1 MADTRKVSRTPSVK
15 CGIKRPISAFMVF
28 SCEKRKD
35 LHKDRKITLTE
46 STKLLSSMWKSM
58 SEKEKEPFV
67 EASRKDKQRYV
78 EELSKIGMSPHRY
91 KRRASNGGKP
101 AKRIR
106 HDGSPSPPPTPTSA
120 DGSTEA
126 LSGKSNGRNRSQNV
140 SSKKRAKRSGG
151 RSKPVSTQSSNSTPA
166 AVLQNAIVA
175 EVGIPL
181 FTDEFLVYNKKL
193 NSDLM
198 KLRQVNKDM
207 NERKQRLKDALL
219 IIELDIKKFQEL
231 IEQQMCLNDS
241 LVGKLQALRN
251 TVSTFVSPQFQLPLV
266 TEESDTAED
275 LLDRIINEDK
285 LPLVNDDSIVKLIG
299 ELRKLI

>member
-1 MADTRKVSRTPSVK
+1 MADSQKASRTPSVK

-58 SEKEKEPFV
+58 SEEEKEPFV
-67 EASRKDKQRYV
+67 ETSRKDKQRYV
-78 EELSKIGMSPHRY
+78 EELSKMGMSPHRY

-106 HDGSPSPPPTPTSA
+106 HDAGSPSPPPTST

-126 LSGKSNGRNRSQNV
+126 LSGKSNRRNRSKNV
-140 SSKKRAKRSGG
+140 SSRKQGKRAG
-151 RSKPVSTQSSNSTPA
+151 RSKIVSTQPSNSTPA
-166 AVLQNAIVA
+166 AVLQNAIVP

-198 KLRQVNKDM
+198 KLRQINKDM
-207 NERKQRLKDALL
+207 NERKQRLKDALQL
-219 IIELDIKKFQEL
+219 IELDIKKFQEL
-231 IEQQMCLNDS
+231 IEQQMFLNDS
-241 LVGKLQALRN
+241 LVGKLQVLRN
-251 TVSTFVSPQFQLPLV
+251 IVSTFISPQFQLPLV

-275 LLDRIINEDK
+275 LLDRIINEEK